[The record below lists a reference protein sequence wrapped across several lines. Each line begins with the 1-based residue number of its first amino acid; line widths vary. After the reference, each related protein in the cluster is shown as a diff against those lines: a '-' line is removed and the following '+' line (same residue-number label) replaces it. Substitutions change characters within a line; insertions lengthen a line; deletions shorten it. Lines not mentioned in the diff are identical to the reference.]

1 VRDTRL
7 RDPLDSVVSC
17 QFRNHLLRV
26 LLTQIKLLAQKGC
39 QMMLATRA
47 ARREAPAKVCV

>member
-1 VRDTRL
+1 
-7 RDPLDSVVSC
+7 LDSVVSC